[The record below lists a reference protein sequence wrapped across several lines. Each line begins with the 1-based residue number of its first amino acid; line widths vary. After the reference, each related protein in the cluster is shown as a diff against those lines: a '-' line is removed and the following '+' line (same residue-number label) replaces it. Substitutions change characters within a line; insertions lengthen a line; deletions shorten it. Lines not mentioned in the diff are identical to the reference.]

1 MDKIEFEFPANED
14 AWQLEGELLQL
25 FDDGMIE
32 TCGENEN
39 GEPLIRATEKG
50 IAYIKALKAF
60 DD

>member
-14 AWQLEGELLQL
+14 AWELEGELLQL

-39 GEPLIRATEKG
+39 GEPLIRITEKG
-50 IAYIKALKAF
+50 AAYINTLRAIG
-60 DD
+60 D